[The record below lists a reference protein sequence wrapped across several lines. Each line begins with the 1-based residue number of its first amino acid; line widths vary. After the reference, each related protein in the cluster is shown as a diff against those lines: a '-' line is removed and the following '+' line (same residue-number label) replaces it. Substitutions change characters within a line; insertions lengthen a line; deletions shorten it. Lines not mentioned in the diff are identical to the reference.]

1 MTMPSMSFA
10 AALETAMAEE
20 MRRDETVYTMS
31 TAPSPA
37 LLQELG
43 PTRVRRMPIS
53 EATMTG
59 IAVGS
64 AGCGFRP
71 VVHWRSVTFAFMAFD
86 QVVNQA
92 CKIRYMF
99 GGQRDFPIVFRAS
112 YLNGSRSAAQ
122 HSQTGYALYAH
133 LAGLKVVLPSG
144 AADARGCSRAR
155 SATTTR
161 SSASS
166 RPGST
171 RSTEEVP
178 DDDGLVP
185 IGVAAVKRP
194 GTDVT
199 VVALGYMVYP
209 ALAAAEELA
218 AEGVSVEVID
228 PRTLVPLDVDTI
240 RQSVQ
245 KTGRLIVVDESAP
258 TCSMASE
265 IAAVVAEDWE
275 TCRVLRAPVRRVCTA
290 AVPIPFSPPLEDFVL
305 PDQARTSRP
314 PSARRW
320 GTPRC
325 EHERRWARLLAVGE
339 PRRDRRE
346 RPRAARSPS
355 TATCSAST
363 SRTSAAR

>member
-1 MTMPSMSFA
+1 MVSLSFA
-10 AALETAMAEE
+10 GALDTAMAEE
-20 MRRDETVYTMS
+20 MRRDEKVYTMS

-144 AADARGCSRAR
+144 AADARGLLKSAIRDNNPVVCFEASRMD
-155 SATTTR
+155 
-161 SSASS
+161 
-166 RPGST
+166 PV
-171 RSTEEVP
+171 EEQVP
-178 DDDGLVP
+178 DGDYLVP
-185 IGVAAVKRP
+185 LGQAAVKRA
-194 GTDVT
+194 GSDLTIVG
-199 VVALGYMVYP
+199 LGYMVQ
-209 ALAAAEELA
+209 AALEAAEDLAAL
-218 AEGVSVEVID
+218 GVSAEVVD
-228 PRTLVPLDVDTI
+228 PRTLVPLDVGTI
-240 RQSVQ
+240 RASVQ
-245 KTGRLIVVDESAP
+245 KTGRLLVVDESPP
-258 TCSMASE
+258 TCSMAAE
-265 IAAVVAEDWE
+265 IAATVVEDRD
-275 TCRVLRAPVRRVCTA
+275 TLRSLQEPVRRLCAA
-290 AVPIPFSPPLEDFVL
+290 AVPVPYSPPLEDFVL
-305 PDQARTSRP
+305 PN
-314 PSARRW
+314 
-320 GTPRC
+320 
-325 EHERRWARLLAVGE
+325 
-339 PRRDRRE
+339 RE
-346 RPRAARSPS
+346 RIVAAAR
-355 TATCSAST
+355 ALLGA
-363 SRTSAAR
+363 

>member
-1 MTMPSMSFA
+1 MPSMSFA
-10 AALETAMAEE
+10 GALESAMAEE
-20 MRRDETVYTMS
+20 MRRDQRVYTMS

-43 PTRVRRMPIS
+43 PSRVRRMPIS

-144 AADARGCSRAR
+144 AADARGLLKSAIRDNNPIVCFEPAR
-155 SATTTR
+155 ID
-161 SSASS
+161 
-166 RPGST
+166 PMV
-171 RSTEEVP
+171 EDVP

-185 IGVAAVKRP
+185 IGVASVKRP

-228 PRTLVPLDVDTI
+228 PRTLVPLDTETI
-240 RQSVQ
+240 RRSVQ

-305 PDQARTSRP
+305 PDQSNITSAIREALGYAEAAA
-314 PSARRW
+314 SAR
-320 GTPRC
+320 
-325 EHERRWARLLAVGE
+325 
-339 PRRDRRE
+339 
-346 RPRAARSPS
+346 
-355 TATCSAST
+355 
-363 SRTSAAR
+363 

>member
-1 MTMPSMSFA
+1 MTVMSYA
-10 AALETAMAEE
+10 AALESAMFDE
-20 MRRDETVYTMS
+20 MRRDPRVYTMA
-31 TAPSPA
+31 TTVSPT
-37 LLQELG
+37 LLAEYGAQ
-43 PTRVRRMPIS
+43 RVKRMPIS

-112 YLNGSRSAAQ
+112 YANGTRSAAQ

-144 AADARGCSRAR
+144 AADARGLLK
-155 SATTTR
+155 SAIR
-161 SSASS
+161 DNNPVVCFE
-166 RPGST
+166 PG
-171 RSTEEVP
+171 RIDPIEEDVA

-185 IGVAAVKRP
+185 IGVASVKRP
-194 GTDVT
+194 GSDVT

-209 ALAAAEELA
+209 ALAAAEALSD
-218 AEGVSVEVID
+218 EGVSVEVID
-228 PRTLVPLDVDTI
+228 PRTLVPLDVESI

-245 KTGRLIVVDESAP
+245 RTGRLVVVDESAP

-265 IAAVVAEDWE
+265 IVASVIEDWP
-275 TCRVLRAPVRRVCTA
+275 TCQALRAPTRRVTMP
-290 AVPIPFSPPLEDFVL
+290 AVPVPFSPPLEDFVL
-305 PDQARTSRP
+305 PDQGRITS
-314 PSARRW
+314 
-320 GTPRC
+320 
-325 EHERRWARLLAVGE
+325 VV
-339 PRRDRRE
+339 RE
-346 RPRAARSPS
+346 VLGYQR
-355 TATCSAST
+355 
-363 SRTSAAR
+363 

>member
-1 MTMPSMSFA
+1 MPMMSFA
-10 AALETAMAEE
+10 AALEAGMAEE
-20 MRRDETVYTMS
+20 MARDERVYTMS
-31 TAPSPA
+31 TAPSAA
-37 LLQELG
+37 LMEQYG
-43 PTRVRRMPIS
+43 TNRVRRMPIS

-112 YLNGSRSAAQ
+112 YLNGTRSAAQ

-133 LAGLKVVLPSG
+133 LAGLKVLLPSG
-144 AADARGCSRAR
+144 AADARGLLK
-155 SATTTR
+155 SAIR
-161 SSASS
+161 DNNPVVFFE
-166 RPGST
+166 PG
-171 RSTEEVP
+171 RIDPITEEVP
-178 DDDGLVP
+178 DGEGLVP
-185 IGVAAVKRP
+185 IGVASVKRP

-199 VVALGYMVYP
+199 IVALGYMVYA
-209 ALAAAEELA
+209 ALAAADHLA

-228 PRTLVPLDVDTI
+228 PRTLVPLDTETI

-245 KTGRLIVVDESAP
+245 KTGRLIIVDESAP

-265 IAAVVAEDWE
+265 IAAVAAEDWD
-275 TCRVLRAPVRRVCTA
+275 TCRSLKAPIRRVTTA

-305 PDQARTSRP
+305 PDQGNITTAVR
-314 PSARRW
+314 
-320 GTPRC
+320 
-325 EHERRWARLLAVGE
+325 ELLGYA
-339 PRRDRRE
+339 PA
-346 RPRAARSPS
+346 AAR
-355 TATCSAST
+355 
-363 SRTSAAR
+363 

>member
-1 MTMPSMSFA
+1 MPSLSFA
-10 AALETAMAEE
+10 NALETAMSEE
-20 MRRDETVYTMS
+20 MRRDDRVYTMS
-31 TAPSPA
+31 TAPSA
-37 LLQELG
+37 GLLQEYG
-43 PTRVRRMPIS
+43 TSRVRRMPIS

-112 YLNGSRSAAQ
+112 YLNGTRSAAQ

-144 AADARGCSRAR
+144 AADARGLLK
-155 SATTTR
+155 SAIR
-161 SSASS
+161 DNNPVVCFE
-166 RPGST
+166 PG
-171 RSTEEVP
+171 RIDAMVEDVP
-178 DDDGLVP
+178 DDEGLVP
-185 IGVAAVKRP
+185 IGVAAVKRS

-199 VVALGYMVYP
+199 VVALGYMLYP

-228 PRTLVPLDVDTI
+228 PRTLVPLDTATI

-265 IAAVVAEDWE
+265 IAAVVAEDWD
-275 TCRVLRAPVRRVCTA
+275 TCRQLRAPVRRVCTA

-305 PDQARTSRP
+305 PDQGNIAQ
-314 PSARRW
+314 AI
-320 GTPRC
+320 
-325 EHERRWARLLAVGE
+325 
-339 PRRDRRE
+339 RE
-346 RPRAARSPS
+346 SLGYAPALGAAAGR
-355 TATCSAST
+355 
-363 SRTSAAR
+363 

>member
-1 MTMPSMSFA
+1 
-10 AALETAMAEE
+10 MADE
-20 MRRDETVYTMS
+20 MRRDPRVFTMS
-31 TAPSPA
+31 TSPSPA
-37 LLQELG
+37 LLAEHG
-43 PTRVRRMPIS
+43 PLRVKRMPIS

-112 YLNGSRSAAQ
+112 YGNGTRSAAQ

-144 AADARGCSRAR
+144 AADAKGLLK
-155 SATTTR
+155 SAIR
-161 SSASS
+161 DNNPVVCFE
-166 RPGST
+166 PG
-171 RSTEEVP
+171 RIDPLEEDVG
-178 DDDGLVP
+178 DDDTMVP
-185 IGVAAVKRP
+185 IGVASIKRP

-209 ALAAAEELA
+209 SLAAAEELA
-218 AEGVSVEVID
+218 GEGVSTEVID
-228 PRTLVPLDVDTI
+228 PRTLVPLDVDAI

-258 TCSMASE
+258 TCSMAAE
-265 IAAVVAEDWE
+265 IVASVAEDWA
-275 TCRVLRAPVRRVCTA
+275 TCRTLRAPARRVTMP
-290 AVPIPFSPPLEDFVL
+290 AVPVPFSPPLEDFVL
-305 PDQARTSRP
+305 PDKARIAAAVREVLGYSR
-314 PSARRW
+314 
-320 GTPRC
+320 
-325 EHERRWARLLAVGE
+325 
-339 PRRDRRE
+339 
-346 RPRAARSPS
+346 
-355 TATCSAST
+355 
-363 SRTSAAR
+363 

>member
-1 MTMPSMSFA
+1 MVSLSFA
-10 AALETAMAEE
+10 AALDTAMAEE
-20 MRRDETVYTMS
+20 MRRDEKVYTMS

-43 PTRVRRMPIS
+43 ESRVRRMPIS

-144 AADARGCSRAR
+144 AADARGLLKSAIRDNNPVVCFEPAR
-155 SATTTR
+155 ID
-161 SSASS
+161 
-166 RPGST
+166 PMV
-171 RSTEEVP
+171 EEVP
-178 DDDGLVP
+178 DDEGLVP

-209 ALAAAEELA
+209 ALAAAEALA
-218 AEGVSVEVID
+218 KEGVSVEVID
-228 PRTLVPLDVDTI
+228 PRTLVPLDAATI

-265 IAAVVAEDWE
+265 IAAVAAEDWE
-275 TCRVLRAPVRRVCTA
+275 TCRTLKAPIRRVCTA

-305 PDQARTSRP
+305 PDQQNIA
-314 PSARRW
+314 
-320 GTPRC
+320 
-325 EHERRWARLLAVGE
+325 
-339 PRRDRRE
+339 D
-346 RPRAARSPS
+346 AARELLGY
-355 TATCSAST
+355 AK
-363 SRTSAAR
+363 

>member
-1 MTMPSMSFA
+1 MATMSFA
-10 AALETAMAEE
+10 AALEAAMTEE
-20 MRRDETVYTMS
+20 MRLDSKVYTMS
-31 TAPSPA
+31 TAPSPG
-37 LLQELG
+37 LLQEFG
-43 PTRVRRMPIS
+43 TTRVRRMPIS

-112 YLNGSRSAAQ
+112 YLNGTRSAAQ

-144 AADARGCSRAR
+144 AADARGLLKTAIRDNNPVVFFE
-155 SATTTR
+155 
-161 SSASS
+161 
-166 RPGST
+166 PG
-171 RSTEEVP
+171 RIDPIVEEVP
-178 DDDGLVP
+178 DGDGLVP
-185 IGVAAVKRP
+185 IGVASVKRP

-209 ALAAAEELA
+209 ALAAAEQLA
-218 AEGVSVEVID
+218 KEGVSVEVVD
-228 PRTLVPLDVDTI
+228 PRTLVPLDADTI

-265 IAAVVAEDWE
+265 IAAVAAEDWE
-275 TCRVLRAPVRRVCTA
+275 TCRQLKAPIRRVTTA
-290 AVPIPFSPPLEDFVL
+290 AVPIPFSPPLEDYVL
-305 PDQARTSRP
+305 PDEGNITAAVREVLGYAEAMAR
-314 PSARRW
+314 
-320 GTPRC
+320 
-325 EHERRWARLLAVGE
+325 
-339 PRRDRRE
+339 
-346 RPRAARSPS
+346 
-355 TATCSAST
+355 
-363 SRTSAAR
+363 

>member
-1 MTMPSMSFA
+1 MSFA
-10 AALETAMAEE
+10 AALEAAMAEE
-20 MRRDETVYTMS
+20 MRRDEKVYTMS

-144 AADARGCSRAR
+144 AADARGLLKSAIRDNNPVVCFEPAR
-155 SATTTR
+155 ID
-161 SSASS
+161 
-166 RPGST
+166 PI
-171 RSTEEVP
+171 TEDVP
-178 DDDGLVP
+178 DDEGLVP
-185 IGVAAVKRP
+185 IGVASVKRP

-199 VVALGYMVYP
+199 IVALGYMVYP

-265 IAAVVAEDWE
+265 IAAVVAEDWA

-305 PDQARTSRP
+305 PDQGNVAAAVREALGYAR
-314 PSARRW
+314 
-320 GTPRC
+320 
-325 EHERRWARLLAVGE
+325 
-339 PRRDRRE
+339 
-346 RPRAARSPS
+346 
-355 TATCSAST
+355 
-363 SRTSAAR
+363 

>member
-1 MTMPSMSFA
+1 MPSMSFA

-20 MRRDETVYTMS
+20 MRLDSRVYTMS

-37 LLQELG
+37 LLQEMG
-43 PTRVRRMPIS
+43 PSRVRRMPIS

-71 VVHWRSVTFAFMAFD
+71 VVHWRSVTFAFMALD

-99 GGQRDFPIVFRAS
+99 GGQRDFPIVFRAT
-112 YLNGSRSAAQ
+112 YLNGTRSAAQ

-144 AADARGCSRAR
+144 AADARGLLKTAIRDNNPVVFFE
-155 SATTTR
+155 
-161 SSASS
+161 
-166 RPGST
+166 PG
-171 RSTEEVP
+171 RIDPMVEDVP
-178 DDDGLVP
+178 DDEGLVP
-185 IGVAAVKRP
+185 IGVASVKRP

-199 VVALGYMVYP
+199 IVALGYMVYP

-218 AEGVSVEVID
+218 REGVAVEVID
-228 PRTLVPLDVDTI
+228 PRTLVPLDADTI

-305 PDQARTSRP
+305 PDQQNITDAVREALGYGQP
-314 PSARRW
+314 
-320 GTPRC
+320 
-325 EHERRWARLLAVGE
+325 LAV
-339 PRRDRRE
+339 D
-346 RPRAARSPS
+346 
-355 TATCSAST
+355 
-363 SRTSAAR
+363 

>member
-1 MTMPSMSFA
+1 MEDGTMPNLSFG
-10 AALETAMAEE
+10 AALDQAMAEE
-20 MRRDETVYTMS
+20 MRRDERVYTMA
-31 TAPSPA
+31 TAVSPS
-37 LLQELG
+37 LLGEFG

-53 EATMTG
+53 ELTMTG

-64 AGCGFRP
+64 AGAGFRP
-71 VVHWRSVTFAFMAFD
+71 VVNWRSVTFAFMAFD

-99 GGQRDFPIVFRAS
+99 GGQRDFPIVFRAT
-112 YLNGSRSAAQ
+112 YLNGTRSAAQ

-144 AADARGCSRAR
+144 AADGLGLLK
-155 SATTTR
+155 SAIR
-161 SSASS
+161 DNNPVVFFE
-166 RPGST
+166 PG
-171 RSTEEVP
+171 RIDPIVEEVP
-178 DDDGLVP
+178 DGDGLVP
-185 IGVAAVKRP
+185 IGVASVKRP

-209 ALAAAEELA
+209 ALAAAEKLA
-218 AEGVSVEVID
+218 KEGVSVEVID

-265 IAAVVAEDWE
+265 IAAVAAEDWE
-275 TCRVLRAPVRRVCTA
+275 TCRQLRAPIRRVTTA

-305 PDQARTSRP
+305 PDQADI
-314 PSARRW
+314 A
-320 GTPRC
+320 
-325 EHERRWARLLAVGE
+325 AAV
-339 PRRDRRE
+339 RE
-346 RPRAARSPS
+346 ALGYAAAPAPAGRGLG
-355 TATCSAST
+355 
-363 SRTSAAR
+363 